1 MGTAAANKGGLHP
14 LFQPVGGV
22 CTLFADFKCLKP
34 LSMLI
39 FQAEGAVS
47 NVSLRFCTYS
57 ELILLEKKDLSL
69 HATVEVEVLSFEG
82 RYTFSRLT

>member
-1 MGTAAANKGGLHP
+1 
-14 LFQPVGGV
+14 
-22 CTLFADFKCLKP
+22 
-34 LSMLI
+34 MLI